1 MALTKI
7 LAGGMSSGITMAD
20 QFRLTASLTSSG
32 TLTNWERPTDANGNN
47 MLFAQL
53 STGMTQSSGIF
64 SFPSTGYYVVYVA
77 SELFATSGDGG
88 VFLELKVTENN
99 SSYVTASISSAEGSS
114 SGDSRGNGSMMNLLN
129 ITDITNQK
137 FKAEASSISSG
148 SSILGDADYNRTAIT
163 VLKVADSQ

>member
-64 SFPSTGYYVVYVA
+64 SFPST
-77 SELFATSGDGG
+77 ATQ
-88 VFLELKVTENN
+88 
-99 SSYVTASISSAEGSS
+99 
-114 SGDSRGNGSMMNLLN
+114 
-129 ITDITNQK
+129 ITIEQQLR
-137 FKAEASSISSG
+137 F
-148 SSILGDADYNRTAIT
+148 
-163 VLKVADSQ
+163 